1 MNVVDL
7 KTESTAPL
15 KQKTLSELA
24 FDQIARRIVSG
35 DISPNTRL
43 VESELANELGISR
56 APVREALAELVRQGL
71 AYDVVRRGVFVK
83 RWTKRDL
90 WEIATLRANL
100 EGLAIRYAV
109 PNLTDEDIEF
119 VHYRSH
125 EMETV
130 ARAGD
135 LGRLME
141 LSEAIHERFVQ
152 RCSHNRLQT
161 LLHDMNLQL
170 RIFQLMTGGSDLAAQ
185 PDKLHMKL
193 YHAIRERDPE
203 LAYRTVYD
211 HYMERAERAL
221 ASLSDDEG
229 VSTEE
234 SLRNSETSSF
244 QASLNKRRLSLDV
257 TST

>member
-1 MNVVDL
+1 MIDMIVVDVPT
-7 KTESTAPL
+7 KSTSPL

-35 DISPNTRL
+35 EISPNTRL

-71 AYDVVRRGVFVK
+71 AHDVVRRGVFVK

-90 WEIATLRANL
+90 WEVATLRANL
-100 EGLAIRYAV
+100 EALAIRYAV

-125 EMETV
+125 DLEKA

-135 LGRLME
+135 LGRVME
-141 LSEAIHERFVQ
+141 LDEAIHECFVQ
-152 RCSHNRLQT
+152 RCSHSRLKM
-161 LLHDMNLQL
+161 LLHDMRLQL
-170 RIFQLMTGGSDLAAQ
+170 RIFQLMTGESDLAAQ

-193 YHAIRERDPE
+193 YHAIRGRDPE
-203 LAYRTVYD
+203 LAYHTVHI

-221 ASLSDDEG
+221 ASLSDDES
-229 VSTEE
+229 VSAEQ
-234 SLRNSETSSF
+234 SLRNSG
-244 QASLNKRRLSLDV
+244 A
-257 TST
+257 